1 MELLNNRPKERTMNA
16 TWIITA
22 FVVIDDL
29 MTALKH
35 KSHPLAQASDTE
47 VLTVAI
53 VAAKYFQNHHE
64 RALCVMRE
72 CNYLSGQLKHLALQS
87 ASACFG

>member
-1 MELLNNRPKERTMNA
+1 MNA

-22 FVVIDDL
+22 FVVIDHL

-35 KSHPLAQASDTE
+35 KSHPLAQASDAE

-53 VAAKYFQNHHE
+53 VAAKPIFRTARPN
-64 RALCVMRE
+64 
-72 CNYLSGQLKHLALQS
+72 
-87 ASACFG
+87 

>member
-1 MELLNNRPKERTMNA
+1 MGSPKRMELPNNRPKESTMNA

-29 MTALKH
+29 MMALGH
-35 KSHPLAQASDTE
+35 RTHPLAQASDAE

-53 VAAKYFQNHHE
+53 VAAKYFQSHYE
-64 RALCVMRE
+64 RNTLNTRTNQIVEKCTIHV
-72 CNYLSGQLKHLALQS
+72 
-87 ASACFG
+87 

>member
-1 MELLNNRPKERTMNA
+1 MNA
-16 TWIITA
+16 TWSITA

-35 KSHPLAQASDTE
+35 KSHPLAQASDAE

-53 VAAKYFQNHHE
+53 VAAKPTFLTLRIE
-64 RALCVMRE
+64 E
-72 CNYLSGQLKHLALQS
+72 KEK
-87 ASACFG
+87 

>member
-1 MELLNNRPKERTMNA
+1 MNLAFIGSQERMELLNNRPKERTMNA
-16 TWIITA
+16 TWSITA

-35 KSHPLAQASDTE
+35 KSHPLAQASDAA

-53 VAAKYFQNHHE
+53 SHLENRRESEVA
-64 RALCVMRE
+64 
-72 CNYLSGQLKHLALQS
+72 GQR
-87 ASACFG
+87 CGE

>member
-1 MELLNNRPKERTMNA
+1 MVNLAFIGSQERMELLNNRPKERTMNA

-22 FVVIDDL
+22 FVVIDHL

-35 KSHPLAQASDTE
+35 KSHPLAQASDAE

-53 VAAKYFQNHHE
+53 VAAKPIFRTARPN
-64 RALCVMRE
+64 
-72 CNYLSGQLKHLALQS
+72 
-87 ASACFG
+87 